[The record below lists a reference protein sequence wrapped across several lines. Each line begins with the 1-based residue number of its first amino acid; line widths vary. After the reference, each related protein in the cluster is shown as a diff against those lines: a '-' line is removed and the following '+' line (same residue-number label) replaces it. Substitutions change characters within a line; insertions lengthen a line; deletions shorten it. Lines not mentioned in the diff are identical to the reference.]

1 MADYGSY
8 TNIGKQDDVYV
19 TYTRV
24 EEGTAQNFRKTI
36 DDNFSTTTVNVV
48 NKLDDKI
55 DKSNEI
61 INEAITEIWRDKH
74 GVVVANEITSEGKKV
89 PGDNKGNKISQA
101 TGEIWFKIIEWF
113 LIKEYFI
120 LL

>member
-8 TNIGKQDDVYV
+8 TNIEKQDDVSV
-19 TYTRV
+19 TYA
-24 EEGTAQNFRKTI
+24 EAKEGTAQDFRKTI
-36 DDNFSTTTVNVV
+36 NNNFSKNTVEVIQ
-48 NKLDDKI
+48 KLDNKI
-55 DKSNEI
+55 DTSNGI
-61 INEAITEIWRDKH
+61 INKAITEIWTDKH
-74 GVVVANEITSEGKKV
+74 GVIVANEITSEGKKV

-101 TGEIWFKIIEWF
+101 TGEIWFKIIGWF